1 MSYIFLLIGG
11 RMKYVV
17 SYDISSDRLRR
28 KVSRIME
35 DYGRRVQYS
44 VFECEL
50 DNKRLKKLYK
60 KLVDITLQMQEGSI
74 KFYPLCASCSEK
86 ILTIGTDD
94 KEDEENEETIII

>member
-1 MSYIFLLIGG
+1 
-11 RMKYVV
+11 MKYVV

-86 ILTIGTDD
+86 ILTIGTDG

>member
-1 MSYIFLLIGG
+1 
-11 RMKYVV
+11 MKYVI

-86 ILTIGTDD
+86 ILTIGTYD